1 MNDLDLLIRLAVS
14 LSIGLL
20 VGLERGWQTREEEP
34 HLRAAGLRTFALTGL
49 LGGICGTV
57 ATALSAPLVIGLD
70 FLAFA
75 VAFTTFHA
83 LEARATRNFSATSVV
98 AGLLTFLLGTYAI
111 IGAIPIAAA
120 GAVAMTLLLAL
131 REPLHRW
138 VQALSWS
145 EIRAVLT
152 LLAMT
157 FLLLPILPDRAI
169 DPWGALNPTRIW
181 MLTIFIAALSFGGYV
196 AIRAFGDRLGVVIAA
211 VAGAMASSTATTL
224 TLARLGRDR
233 PHSAGLIS
241 AGILVAGVVMAVRV
255 AIVVGVI
262 DRGLLFSIAPEL
274 AVLSVVLVAFAV
286 VLLFRNR
293 AAEKTELQL
302 SNPLQL
308 GAALKMGGFIALILV
323 ASVLMRQVLG
333 NAGVLALAAV
343 SGLADVD
350 AISISMAEMASRS
363 GSYGIAGQAI
373 LIAVGVNTAV
383 KAAMALWIGRRPVG
397 FPVVAASALAVVATA
412 VTAAFL

>member
-1 MNDLDLLIRLAVS
+1 MNDLDLLSRLAVS

-49 LGGICGTV
+49 LGGICG
-57 ATALSAPLVIGLD
+57 AAAAALSAPLVIGLG
-70 FLAFA
+70 FLGFAF
-75 VAFTTFHA
+75 AFTTFHA
-83 LEARATRNFSATSVV
+83 LEARASRNFSATSAV
-98 AGLLTFLLGTYAI
+98 AGLLTFVLGTYAI
-111 IGAIPIAAA
+111 IGSVPVAAA

-138 VQALSWS
+138 VQALSWT

-157 FLLLPILPDRAI
+157 FLLLPILPDRSV
-169 DPWGALNPTRIW
+169 DPWGALNPARIW

-196 AIRAFGDRLGVVIAA
+196 AIKALGDRLGVLIAA

-224 TLARLGRDR
+224 TLARLGCER
-233 PHSAGLIS
+233 PHSAGLIA
-241 AGILVAGVVMAVRV
+241 AGILIAGVVMTARII
-255 AIVVGVI
+255 IVVSVI
-262 DRGLLFSIAPEL
+262 DRDLLFSIAPEL

-293 AAEKTELQL
+293 AAEKTELKL

-308 GAALKMGGFIALILV
+308 GAAMKMAGFIALILI

-333 NAGVLALAAV
+333 NAGILALAAV

-350 AISISMAEMASRS
+350 AISISMAELASRP
-363 GSYGIAGQAI
+363 GGRGVAGQAI
-373 LIAVGVNTAV
+373 LIAVSVNTAV
-383 KAAMALWIGRRPVG
+383 KAAMALWVGRRPVG
-397 FPVVAASALAVVATA
+397 IPVVAASVLAVVTMA
-412 VTAAFL
+412 VTAVLF

>member
-1 MNDLDLLIRLAVS
+1 MNELDLLSRLAVS

-20 VGLERGWQTREEEP
+20 VGLERGWQTREEES

-49 LGGICGTV
+49 LGGTCGAV
-57 ATALSAPLVIGLD
+57 SAALSAPLVIGLG
-70 FLAFA
+70 FLGFA
-75 VAFTTFHA
+75 VAFGAFHA
-83 LEARATRNFSATSVV
+83 LEARATRNFSVTSVV

-111 IGAIPIAAA
+111 VGVIAVAAA

-131 REPLHRW
+131 RDPLHRW
-138 VQALSWS
+138 VQALSWT

-157 FLLLPILPDRAI
+157 FLLLPILPDRTI
-169 DPWGALNPTRIW
+169 DPWDVLNPARIW

-196 AIRAFGDRLGVVIAA
+196 AIRAFGARLGILIASIT
-211 VAGAMASSTATTL
+211 GAMASSTATTL

-233 PHSAGLIS
+233 PQSAGLVS
-241 AGILVAGVVMAVRV
+241 AGILIAGVVMAVRV

-262 DRGLLFSIAPEL
+262 DAALLLSVAPEL
-274 AVLSVVLVAFAV
+274 AVLAATLVTFAI

-293 AAEKTELQL
+293 ASEKTEIRL

-308 GAALKMGGFIALILV
+308 AAAIKMAAFIALILM

-333 NAGVLALAAV
+333 DSGILALAAV
-343 SGLADVD
+343 SGLTDVD
-350 AISISMAEMASRS
+350 AISISMAELASRS
-363 GSYGIAGQAI
+363 GSRDVAGQAV

-383 KAAMALWIGRRPVG
+383 KAAMALGIGRPSVG
-397 FPVVAASALAVVATA
+397 IPVVVASALAVVAMA
-412 VTAAFL
+412 ITAALL